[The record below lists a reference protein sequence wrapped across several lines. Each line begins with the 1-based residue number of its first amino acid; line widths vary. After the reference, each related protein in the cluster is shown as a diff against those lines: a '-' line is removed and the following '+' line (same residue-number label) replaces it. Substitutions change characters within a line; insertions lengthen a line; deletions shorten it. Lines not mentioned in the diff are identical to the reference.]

1 MINDRHSC
9 EYTFDARDSF
19 ISSSDYSIYYIS
31 DYNDMEYVIRYYY
44 TEDEDSRKETKEN
57 KEDRKNE

>member
-1 MINDRHSC
+1 MINDRHSY
-9 EYTFDARDSF
+9 EYTFDACDSF

-44 TEDEDSRKETKEN
+44 TEDKDSRKEAKE
-57 KEDRKNE
+57 KED